1 MNAILQA
8 PLSRWPRNSA
18 ARNLRGMVEH
28 SDTSKA
34 ASDIR
39 AAQQQRLTRLRQI
52 MEPVQADAARRAG
65 VSGHAWSRME
75 TGKATVDPVALARWC
90 NAHGIP
96 AEYVITGRLD
106 GLSEA
111 VKRLVI
117 RAELEADQQST
128 AQAGTSAPASQPPK
142 RSRGRPRRNS
152 GIATA

>member
-8 PLSRWPRNSA
+8 PISRWPQTPS
-18 ARNLRGMVEH
+18 ARNVRGMVEH
-28 SDTSKA
+28 SDTSQA

-65 VSGHAWSRME
+65 VSVHAWSRME
-75 TGKATVDPVALARWC
+75 TGRSTVDPVALARWC
-90 NAHGIP
+90 GAHAIP
-96 AEYVITGRLD
+96 AEYVITGHLD
-106 GLSEA
+106 GLPDR

-117 RAELEADQQST
+117 RAEQDAEQLSAALPS
-128 AQAGTSAPASQPPK
+128 TSAPASPQPK
-142 RSRGRPRRNS
+142 RTRGRPRRNS